1 MPQKKPK
8 TNKQKTAAKAKTE
21 ERETRREVSKQL
33 KAQAPAQP
41 VIPVPPLLP
50 LAIPEV
56 QHYVPPLPEV
66 INEPEAEM
74 PADPQNIVVIQPPAV
89 TEWAREF
96 ARIIHYHEPLNTHT
110 ANAIE
115 VFR

>member
-1 MPQKKPK
+1 MPNKKPK
-8 TNKQKTAAKAKTE
+8 TNKQKNAAKAKTE
-21 ERETRREVSKQL
+21 ERETRREVNKQL

-56 QHYVPPLPEV
+56 

-74 PADPQNIVVIQPPAV
+74 HADPQNIVVIQPPAV

-96 ARIIHYHEPLNTHT
+96 ARIINYHDPLNTHT

>member
-33 KAQAPAQP
+33 KAQAPAPAQP

-50 LAIPEV
+50 LAI
-56 QHYVPPLPEV
+56 PEV

-89 TEWAREF
+89 ITEWAREF
-96 ARIIHYHEPLNTHT
+96 ARLIHHHEPLNTYT

>member
-56 QHYVPPLPEV
+56 

-89 TEWAREF
+89 ITEWAREF
-96 ARIIHYHEPLNTHT
+96 ARLIHHHEPLNTYT

>member
-1 MPQKKPK
+1 MPHKKPK

-56 QHYVPPLPEV
+56 

-96 ARIIHYHEPLNTHT
+96 ARLIHHHEPLNTHT

>member
-1 MPQKKPK
+1 MPHKKPK
-8 TNKQKTAAKAKTE
+8 TNKQKNAAKAKTE

-33 KAQAPAQP
+33 KVQAPAQP

-56 QHYVPPLPEV
+56 

-74 PADPQNIVVIQPPAV
+74 PADPQNLVVVQPPPV
-89 TEWAREF
+89 SEWILELARRVNYEGSMNSNI
-96 ARIIHYHEPLNTHT
+96 ANTF
-110 ANAIE
+110 E